1 MIPVSAG
8 ETPDLLRE
16 RGIQPMIR
24 FRTVLAAAPACLA
37 AIIVGLSAACAPA
50 QPGSRT
56 WASCS
61 TSPQGTHQFGAFQV
75 ANGEWNSSL
84 PQTICGNSGS
94 DWQATFNAPAGGG
107 PVLTYPDVQIDYT
120 TSQPAVSS
128 LNPAASTSWAEN
140 MNARAGT
147 SAEAAFD
154 IWLDGDG
161 GQPRAKEVMIWVDT
175 VGKTLT
181 GADSVQVAGPVTF
194 CGQSWTL
201 WRNQNDPSE
210 LIWYLPGNE
219 RSGSACTVQMLQWL
233 QANGYENPSA
243 TLYQYEYGWEIN
255 STGGYDETFQMNAY
269 SVSGLPAGN

>member
-1 MIPVSAG
+1 MIS
-8 ETPDLLRE
+8 
-16 RGIQPMIR
+16 
-24 FRTVLAAAPACLA
+24 FRAVLAAAPACLA
-37 AIIVGLSAACAPA
+37 AIIVALSTACAPA
-50 QPGSRT
+50 QPGPRK

-61 TSPQGTHQFGAFQV
+61 TSPQGTHQFGAFLL

-84 PQTICGNSGS
+84 PQTVCGNSGS
-94 DWQATFNAPAGGG
+94 DWQVTFNAPAGGG

-140 MNARAGT
+140 MNAHAGT
-147 SAEAAFD
+147 IAEAAFD
-154 IWLDGDG
+154 IWLDGNG
-161 GQPRAKEVMIWVDT
+161 GQPGAKEVMIWVDT

-181 GADSVQVAGPVTF
+181 GADGVQIAGPVTF
-194 CGQSWTL
+194 CGQPWTL
-201 WRNQNDPSE
+201 WQNQSDPSN
-210 LIWYLPGNE
+210 LIWYLPRNE

-233 QANGYENPSA
+233 QAHGYENPSA

-255 STGGYDETFQMNAY
+255 STGGDNEKFQMNAY